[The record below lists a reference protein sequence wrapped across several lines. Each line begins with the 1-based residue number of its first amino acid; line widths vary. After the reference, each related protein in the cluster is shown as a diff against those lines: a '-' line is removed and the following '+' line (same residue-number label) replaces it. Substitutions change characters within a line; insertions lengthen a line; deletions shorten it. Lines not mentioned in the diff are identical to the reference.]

1 MTNYSIRLQ
10 KSREQFGKKVKF
22 YSNTAVKKTNYGL
35 SKSKIYRHKKVI
47 NHHFK
52 RISMENFLLS
62 LNIDLYL
69 YFFLNF
75 NTSDISQNKKNE

>member
-35 SKSKIYRHKKVI
+35 RARYIDIKK
-47 NHHFK
+47 
-52 RISMENFLLS
+52 LS
-62 LNIDLYL
+62 IIILNEYKWKT
-69 YFFLNF
+69 FC
-75 NTSDISQNKKNE
+75 